1 VHKDQKRI
9 ARVTSSL
16 VAQLDRDPT
25 QTELANA
32 LGLDETELADF
43 QAHSQPRHVVS
54 LDEPTENH
62 HGEENLP
69 LTERL
74 ADPLAPRPDASILST
89 EDRRMMLQCLHCL
102 PKTQLTVIVLHYLQ
116 NVPMRQVAKILAVTP
131 SRISQLHSQ
140 ALARLKQAWECR
152 QDEKRVVSKLP
163 GSSRRLDSP
172 VAGG

>member
-62 HGEENLP
+62 HGEEN
-69 LTERL
+69 
-74 ADPLAPRPDASILST
+74 
-89 EDRRMMLQCLHCL
+89 L